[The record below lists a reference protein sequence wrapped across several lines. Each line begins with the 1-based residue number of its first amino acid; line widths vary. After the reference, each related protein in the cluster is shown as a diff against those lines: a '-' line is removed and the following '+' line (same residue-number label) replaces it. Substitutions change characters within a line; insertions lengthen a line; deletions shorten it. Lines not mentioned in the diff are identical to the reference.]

1 MTTTLLIPGLLCD
14 AFVWEP
20 TLKRLGGDVLVA
32 DLSTQDS
39 IADMAADCLALAE
52 GPLAVAGH
60 SMGARVAMEMA
71 RQAPERI
78 VRLAL
83 LDTGIHPLRDGEP
96 EKREQAIRLAYDEG
110 MEALAERWL
119 PGMVCEGNL
128 GNESLMPGL
137 KQMVLRCDADLHARQ
152 IKALIGRPDAAAY
165 LSEIPCP
172 TLLLVGRQDKWSPVS
187 QHEDMLA
194 LLPDARLEIV
204 ENAGHFAPVEQ
215 PDTVAGLLADF
226 LNSERTQATN
236 KPVPLDLIPETPLLD
251 RAHKH
256 LGYELNK
263 MANSLS
269 KSDNRAAFKSD
280 EAGYLDR
287 FALTEAQRKAV
298 MTRDWEAMMRLG
310 GNLFYVLKISA
321 VDPVPITAIGAAQ
334 AGMTHEDFL
343 EQRLG
348 KKLNG

>member
-1 MTTTLLIPGLLCD
+1 MTITLLIPGLLCD
-14 AFVWEP
+14 AYVWEP
-20 TLKRLGGDVLVA
+20 TLKRIGGDVLVA
-32 DLSTQDS
+32 NLSTQDS
-39 IADMAADCLALAE
+39 IANMAADCLALAE

-71 RQAPERI
+71 RQQPERI

-96 EKREQAIRLAYDEG
+96 EKRQQAIRLAHDEG

-119 PGMVCEGNL
+119 PGMVWDGNL
-128 GNESLMPGL
+128 ENASLMQGL
-137 KQMVLRCDADLHARQ
+137 EQMVLRCDADLHARQ
-152 IKALIGRPDAAAY
+152 IKALIGRPDASAH
-165 LSEIPCP
+165 LSDITCP
-172 TLLLVGRQDKWSPVS
+172 ILLVVGRQDKWSPVS

-194 LLPDARLEIV
+194 LLPEARLEIV

-215 PDTVAGLLADF
+215 PDTVANLLADF
-226 LNSERTQATN
+226 FNSERTETVI
-236 KPVPLDLIPETPLLD
+236 KPVALDLIPETPLLD

-269 KSDNRAAFKSD
+269 KPDNRTAFKAD
-280 EAGYLDR
+280 EAAYLDR
-287 FALTEAQRKAV
+287 FALTGDQRQAV
-298 MTRDWEAMMRLG
+298 LSRDWKGMVRLG

-343 EQRLG
+343 ERRLG